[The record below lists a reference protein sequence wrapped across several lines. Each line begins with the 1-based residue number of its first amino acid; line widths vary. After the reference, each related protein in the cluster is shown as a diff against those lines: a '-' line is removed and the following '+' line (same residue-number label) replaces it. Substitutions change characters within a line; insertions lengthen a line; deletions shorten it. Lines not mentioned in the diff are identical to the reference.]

1 MEACEK
7 CVGLHGME
15 SLIEP
20 HDELKMHV
28 STLQSDGT
36 LEQYKCLTCETSWAR
51 LLSSPEYRGKH
62 QVWTK
67 L

>member
-1 MEACEK
+1 MEECEK
-7 CVGLHGME
+7 CQGLHG
-15 SLIEP
+15 LGTLTDP

-28 STLQSDGT
+28 SNLQSDGT

-51 LLSSPEYRGKH
+51 LRAAPEYRGKH
-62 QVWTK
+62 QFWAK